1 MKMTNV
7 RRPVNFDADFYRLI
21 AQVADTYKQRYK
33 RFISIAEVIY
43 RLIEQDSI
51 ICSIYNSVKSR

>member
-7 RRPVNFDADFYRLI
+7 RRPVNFDIDFYNLI
-21 AQVADTYKQRYK
+21 AQVADTYKQQHK

-43 RLIEQDSI
+43 RLIDQDAI
-51 ICSIYNSVKSR
+51 ICSIYNSLKSR